1 LSKLAAAA
9 ADAGVRLVPVL
20 LLEGEESAMSVR
32 MTDLR
37 AIGAPL
43 YSSKGSSSSTH
54 HQQQQQDGLLYL
66 EDAMALLA
74 GSLQVPSGHVH
85 CLPLQGLLLPQAA
98 ATGSN
103 SSSGGVGGVGMP
115 LSVVGGLEDQYQLL
129 SAVQVLEGRIAGL
142 LQQQQQQPVGMLA
155 KL

>member
-1 LSKLAAAA
+1 
-9 ADAGVRLVPVL
+9 VRLVPVL

-32 MTDLR
+32 LTDLR

-43 YSSKGSSSSTH
+43 YSSRGSSSNSS
-54 HQQQQQDGLLYL
+54 QPPPLQQQQDGLLYL
-66 EDAMALLA
+66 EDALALLA

-85 CLPLQGLLLPQAA
+85 CLPLQDLLLPQAA
-98 ATGSN
+98 AADTG
-103 SSSGGVGGVGMP
+103 SSGGSSGVGGGVMP

-129 SAVQVLEGRIAGL
+129 AAVQVLEGHIAGL
-142 LQQQQQQPVGMLA
+142 LQQQQQPQQQPLGLLA